1 VNFVSCD
8 DEDAWRGRF
17 AHKQAAD
24 GLLVDR
30 WEVCWL
36 IVGKSRRVCCLSFA
50 FRGAPVTLF
59 TRQMHAAVCEFAA
72 VIFVQTKPPVTL
84 SGKMLQSHNLTALLF
99 FFAFESSL

>member
-1 VNFVSCD
+1 VLFHATTTPGK
-8 DEDAWRGRF
+8 EDS
-17 AHKQAAD
+17 HTNE
-24 GLLVDR
+24 LLTT
-30 WEVCWL
+30 VCWL
-36 IVGKSRRVCCLSFA
+36 VVVKSRRVCCLSFV

-72 VIFVQTKPPVTL
+72 VIFIQTKPPVTL